1 MTLNR
6 RQILKAMSASFLAA
20 NAKRGS
26 AASQFVSPLGNKVE
40 PMARGKFEPTWESLQ
55 QYQTPDWYRDAKFGI
70 WAHWG
75 PQCQPEY
82 GDWYARNMYMEGS
95 ADYKFH
101 LEHYGHPSKFGFKD
115 VIHQWKAENWDPD
128 RLISLYKR
136 AGAQYFCA
144 LANHHDNFDNFN
156 SKYQP
161 WNSVKLGPKKDL
173 IGGWARAARAQGLKF
188 GVSVHASHA
197 WMWYEVSQGADKNG
211 PLAGV
216 PYDGKLTKAD
226 GKGLWWDGLD
236 PQELYA
242 QSHTAGKV
250 TNTGRLWDWPTDGS
264 ASVPDVPYCERF
276 YIRIADLIN
285 KYHPDLV
292 YYDDD
297 ALPLYPIS
305 DAGLRLAAHLYNS
318 NMKLHGGKLEAVM
331 NGKGLKDLQRKA
343 MVWDIER
350 GQSSTI
356 EPEPWQTD
364 TCIGNWH
371 YDRKVFEQ
379 HKYKTAATVVHTL
392 ADIVSKNGNLQLSV
406 PVKSDGTLDSDEVA
420 IVEGIAHWMEIN
432 REGIFGTR
440 PWKVFGEGPASQT
453 APLRA
458 QGFNEGTGKPVTA
471 DDVRFTTR
479 KDALYMIE
487 LGVPTQE
494 LRVKSLGN
502 AARLVDRPVE
512 SIVLLGSDEKLQWKL
527 ADDALSIAAPRS
539 APSPEALVYKLT
551 FKG

>member
-1 MTLNR
+1 MNR
-6 RQILKAMSASFLAA
+6 RQALKAISATLLATQA
-20 NAKRGS
+20 RTGY
-26 AASQFVSPLGNKVE
+26 AAQQFVSPLGTKVE
-40 PMARGKFEPTWESLQ
+40 PMAKGKFEPTWESLQ
-55 QYQTPDWYRDAKFGI
+55 QYQAPAWYRDAKLGF

-82 GDWYARNMYMEGS
+82 GDWYARNMYIEGS

-101 LEHYGHPSKFGFKD
+101 LANYGHPSKVGFKD
-115 VIHQWKAENWDPD
+115 VIHQWRAENWDPD

-144 LANHHDNFDNFN
+144 LANHHDNFDNFD
-156 SKYQP
+156 SKYQR
-161 WNSVKLGPKKDL
+161 WNSVRLGPKRDL

-197 WMWYEVSQGADKNG
+197 WMWYEVAQGADKAG
-211 PLAGV
+211 PMAGV

-226 GKGLWWDGLD
+226 GKGQWWDGLD

-242 QSHTAGKV
+242 QSHAAGTPLPTARV
-250 TNTGRLWDWPTDGS
+250 WDWPTDIG
-264 ASVPDVPYCERF
+264 ASVPDVAYCERF
-276 YIRIADLIN
+276 YNRTVDLIN

-305 DAGLRLAAHLYNS
+305 DAGLKLAAHLYNS
-318 NMKLHGGKLEAVM
+318 NMKLHGGRLEAVL

-379 HKYKTAATVVHTL
+379 HKYKTAATVIQTL
-392 ADIVSKNGNLQLSV
+392 ADIVSKNGNLMLSI
-406 PVKSDGTLDSDEVA
+406 PVKSDGTLDSDEINV
-420 IVEGIAHWMEIN
+420 VEGIAHWMEIN
-432 REGIFGTR
+432 RECIFGTR
-440 PWKVFGEGPASQT
+440 PWKVFGEGPGSES

-458 QGFNEGTGKPVTA
+458 QGFNEGRGKPVTS
-471 DDVRFTTR
+471 DDVRFTAR
-479 KDALYMIE
+479 NNALYIIE
-487 LGVPTQE
+487 LGVPSRE
-494 LRVKSLGN
+494 LRIQSLGKTPK
-502 AARLVDRPVE
+502 LLDRPIE
-512 SIVLLGSDEKLQWKL
+512 SMALLGSSEKLEWRQG
-527 ADDALSIAAPRS
+527 DDALYISPPHS
-539 APSPEALVYKLT
+539 TPSPEALVYKVNLRA
-551 FKG
+551 